1 MKIILTE
8 NQYKLLE
15 AIMNE
20 VATPLS
26 TKIEEGGF
34 IEVVYLLN
42 DIEKNNTLE
51 ITKKF
56 GSGQYI
62 EGTNASGRYIINVG
76 GSLDKDKN
84 TFTVLKD
91 AEYKEGGKDANGKVL
106 APEVVGGSKL
116 TVKNVT
122 QVNISDSNKNIVD
135 NILTTLGDEKSVATE
150 KSKEDKQ
157 GELQRS
163 IERKAE
169 KDERDKRIMKMAYE
183 DPDLRKLIHYQ
194 PSILGGLI
202 KLGKAKGIAH
212 VGSILAKHNIG
223 GGKDKEKIKKEFLK
237 GQVYSYEVA
246 FPVRI
251 TYGTETI
258 NFFTG
263 QFYKV
268 RFDGDKFNGHVGEGS
283 EKISYYIRVNKK
295 SDDNTYRGTVTAEFK
310 QKGKDK
316 SPDWTEE
323 KSETIVVK
331 FRK

>member
-15 AIMNE
+15 AIINE
-20 VATPLS
+20 ASTPFS
-26 TKIEEGGF
+26 NKIEEGGF
-34 IEVVYLLN
+34 IEVVYLIN
-42 DIEKNNTLE
+42 DTEKSNTLE
-51 ITKKF
+51 ITKKY
-56 GSGQYI
+56 GSGQYV
-62 EGTNASGRYIINVG
+62 EGTNASGTYIINVG
-76 GSLDKDKN
+76 ASLDKDKN
-84 TFTVLKD
+84 TFTLLKD
-91 AEYKEGGKDANGKVL
+91 GKYKEGGKDANGKVI

-116 TVKNVT
+116 TVKNVS
-122 QVNISDSNKNIVD
+122 QVNISDSSKNVVD
-135 NILTTLGDEKSVATE
+135 KILTTLGDEKSVATE
-150 KSKEDKQ
+150 KSKEDKE
-157 GELQRS
+157 GELKRS

-169 KDERDKRIMKMAYE
+169 KDERSKRIMKMAYE

-212 VGSILAKHNIG
+212 VSSLLTKHNIG
-223 GGKDKEKIKKEFLK
+223 GKDREKIKKEFLK

-246 FPVRI
+246 FPIRI
-251 TYGTETI
+251 TYGSDTI

-263 QFYKV
+263 QVYKV

-283 EKISYYIRVNKK
+283 EKISYYIKVNKK

>member
-1 MKIILTE
+1 
-8 NQYKLLE
+8 
-15 AIMNE
+15 MNE
-20 VATPLS
+20 ASTPLS

-51 ITKKF
+51 ITKKY

-76 GSLDKDKN
+76 GSLDKDNN

-91 AEYKEGGKDANGKVL
+91 GKYKEGGKDASGKVL
-106 APEVVGGSKL
+106 APEVVGGSKM
-116 TVKNVT
+116 TVKNVVE
-122 QVNISDSNKNIVD
+122 VNVSDSNKSVVD
-135 NILTTLGDEKSVATE
+135 KILTTLGDERSVTTSNKKQNKKQEKPKDRVETE
-150 KSKEDKQ
+150 
-157 GELQRS
+157 
-163 IERKAE
+163 AE
-169 KDERDKRIMKMAYE
+169 KEERAKRIMKMAYE
-183 DPDLRKLIHYQ
+183 DPHLRKLIHYQ

-202 KLGKAKGIAH
+202 KIGKAKGLAH
-212 VGSILAKHNIG
+212 VSNLLDKHNV
-223 GGKDKEKIKKEFLK
+223 GGKDKERIKKEFLK